1 MKNFNLV
8 QNNKPTRFR
17 WIVAVV
23 FFMAY
28 VVAAAD
34 RANFG
39 VAMPFIR
46 EEYHITNTE
55 AGAIISIFLLFYAI
69 FQIPGAWLL
78 SKFGNR
84 KIVPLA
90 MIGTSLATGF
100 IGMTTSLYQLLFA
113 RALLGTVEAPLPLGI
128 TSTIN
133 RWFPVK
139 EKGTA
144 TGIFLAAAKFG
155 PVIVPPVCTAIAA
168 IWGWREIFYI
178 FAIPGLLLS
187 VVWFVMI
194 TNNPSESSRVNEA
207 ELNYINDKSAT
218 SEKETNVRPVETK
231 SFPVLDK
238 VIRVRN
244 DEPLSE
250 SRQVWKSWNVMACGL
265 GYCFQVGITN
275 VLMAWLPTYLL
286 VVKKF
291 SLVDMGIV
299 ASAPWVGAVIGNI
312 LGGVLSDKMLQG
324 RRKPG
329 MMLSAFATCVMM
341 GLIVAI
347 PGGPLYY
354 GAMLFI
360 TGVLLCIGYS
370 NYMTYPMGVTNR
382 EKYPLACAIVN
393 TAGQFGGAAAPF
405 AIGLILDSWGWD
417 YSFIFLGGISLLTLL
432 ILCTMTEPLK
442 VKVAGVIESKLRIK
456 EQH

>member
-1 MKNFNLV
+1 MDLT
-8 QNNKPTRFR
+8 NNITAVKPTRFR
-17 WIVAVV
+17 WTVACI

-46 EEYHITNTE
+46 EEYHISNTE

-69 FQIPGAWLL
+69 FQIPAAWFL

-84 KIVPLA
+84 KAVPLA

-155 PVIVPPVCTAIAA
+155 PVLVPPVCTAIAA

-178 FAIPGLLLS
+178 FAIPGLLIS
-187 VVWFVMI
+187 VIWYFMI
-194 TNNPSESSRVNEA
+194 TNNPEESKHVNTQ
-207 ELNYINDKSAT
+207 ELAYINDKSPNDDNPAK
-218 SEKETNVRPVETK
+218 EKGISSKR
-231 SFPVLDK
+231 FPVLDK
-238 VIRVRN
+238 IIKVR
-244 DEPLSE
+244 EETPLDN
-250 SRQVWKSWNVMACGL
+250 SRKVWKSWNVAACGL

-275 VLMAWLPTYLL
+275 VLLAWLPTYLL

-291 SLVDMGIV
+291 SLLDMGIV
-299 ASAPWVGAVIGNI
+299 ASAPWVGAVIGNL
-312 LGGVLSDKMLQG
+312 LGGILSDKMLQG

-329 MMLSAFATCVMM
+329 MMISALATCVMM
-341 GLIVAI
+341 VLIVTI

-354 GAMLFI
+354 GVMLFI

-370 NYMTYPMGVTNR
+370 NYMTYPMGLTTR
-382 EKYPLACAIVN
+382 DKYPLACAIVN
-393 TAGQFGGAAAPF
+393 TAGQLGGAAAPF
-405 AIGLILDSWGWD
+405 LIGMILDSYGWD
-417 YSFIFLGGISLLTLL
+417 MGFLFLGGLSLMTLLVLLT
-432 ILCTMTEPLK
+432 MSEPLK
-442 VKVAGVIESKLRIK
+442 LKANTEAEKI
-456 EQH
+456 